1 MTLFLKYVKE
11 YHRSGALEKV
21 FIAGLVLIERQDG
34 SGERKAKEAAREIEE
49 KAQNPPVKPG
59 FLQRVATAIANLFG
73 AIFG

>member
-1 MTLFLKYVKE
+1 MFESSTK
-11 YHRSGALEKV
+11 ALE
-21 FIAGLVLIERQDG
+21 G
-34 SGERKAKEAAREIEE
+34 SARRSNGRTARGAKAKEAAREIEE